1 MHASALVANY
11 QPTGDTLRRLM
22 DAGID
27 QFFGT
32 ANDLVV
38 PSEGG
43 WRVDGSNT
51 GIPAARIACF
61 GPGGNLPGDAVTHVG
76 FFSQPA
82 SVDFLVNGL
91 LGHPQPLSPID
102 LRKHLPDRRVVP
114 RAREA
119 ARDIGANDGAR
130 ARSPRDL
137 DGRAGVGPL
146 RITVTNGD
154 LTRAKRLSSATIDR
168 CA

>member
-1 MHASALVANY
+1 PPGPPENAYSALVANY
-11 QPTGDTLRRLM
+11 QPTGDVLRRLI

-27 QFFGT
+27 QFFAT

-61 GPGGNLPGDAVTHVG
+61 GLGGNLPGDAVTHVG

-82 SVDFLVNGL
+82 SVDFLVNGV
-91 LGHPQPLSPID
+91 LGHS
-102 LRKHLPDRRVVP
+102 LPCH
-114 RAREA
+114 A
-119 ARDIGANDGAR
+119 I
-130 ARSPRDL
+130 
-137 DGRAGVGPL
+137 
-146 RITVTNGD
+146 
-154 LTRAKRLSSATIDR
+154 
-168 CA
+168 